1 MAAIEVEKFMIRAL
15 DFFREMSVWSM
26 TARMLLAMMAG
37 GIIGLERARKGRAAG
52 MRTYMFVSL
61 GAALSMMISQY
72 DYAMLTGPWAE
83 LSKQLGVSTDTSR
96 FGAQVISGI
105 GFLGVGTIIV
115 TDRRQ
120 VKGLTTAAGLWASGC
135 IGLAIGA
142 GFVECTIVGI
152 PMMLLSITLFP
163 ALEARIYER
172 SRNMDFY
179 VEFTELSDI
188 GLILNCIRS
197 FDIRIDDA
205 EIEKKDR
212 KSATG
217 PNATF
222 SIYLKNKRTTHAE
235 VLSAV
240 ADLEN
245 VRRIEEI

>member
-1 MAAIEVEKFMIRAL
+1 MLKAFDI
-15 DFFREMSVWSM
+15 FRELTVGAIL
-26 TARMLLAMMAG
+26 ARLLLAMTAG
-37 GIIGLERARKGRAAG
+37 GIIGLERAKKGRAAG

-61 GAALSMMISQY
+61 GAALSLILSQY
-72 DYAMLTGPWAE
+72 DYFMLNSLWYDTYQEIGI
-83 LSKQLGVSTDTSR
+83 LTDVSR

-115 TDRRQ
+115 TDHRQ

-142 GFVECTIVGI
+142 GFVECTVVAI
-152 PMMLLSITLFP
+152 PMMLLSISLFP
-163 ALEARIYER
+163 ALEARVFER

-179 VEFTELSDI
+179 VEFTQLSDI
-188 GLILNCIRS
+188 SLILTCIKA

-205 EIEKKDR
+205 QIEKKDR

-222 SIYLKNKRTTHAE
+222 SIYLKNKHTTHAE

-240 ADLEN
+240 ADIED

>member
-1 MAAIEVEKFMIRAL
+1 MEVVKEMIRAF
-15 DFFREMSVWSM
+15 DFFREMTVAAV
-26 TARMLLAMMAG
+26 TARLVLAMVTG
-37 GIIGLERARKGRAAG
+37 GIVGLERARKGRAAG

-61 GAALSMMISQY
+61 GAALSMILSQY
-72 DYAMLTGPWAE
+72 DYCMLTGPWYATYKE
-83 LSKQLGVSTDTSR
+83 IGILTDVSR

-115 TDRRQ
+115 TDHRQ

-142 GFVECTIVGI
+142 GFVECTVVAI

-163 ALEARIYER
+163 ALEARVFER

-179 VEFTELSDI
+179 VEFTQLSDI
-188 GLILNCIRS
+188 SLILSCIRT
-197 FDIRIDDA
+197 FDIRVDDA

-235 VLSAV
+235 VLTAV
-240 ADLEN
+240 ADIEN

>member
-1 MAAIEVEKFMIRAL
+1 MISIF
-15 DFFREMSVWSM
+15 DSFREFTVWAVL
-26 TARMLLAMMAG
+26 ARMLLAMAAG

-61 GAALSMMISQY
+61 GAALSMIISQY
-72 DYAMLTGPWAE
+72 DYAMLTGPWSAI
-83 LSKQLGVSTDTSR
+83 SKQIGTLTDVSR
-96 FGAQVISGI
+96 FGSHVISGI

-135 IGLAIGA
+135 IGLAVGA
-142 GFVECTIVGI
+142 GFVECTVVGI
-152 PMMLLSITLFP
+152 PMMLLNISLFP
-163 ALEARIYER
+163 ALETRIFER

-188 GLILNCIRS
+188 SLILKCIRS

-205 EIEKKDR
+205 EVEKKDR

-222 SIYLKNKRTTHAE
+222 SIYLNNKRTTHAE

-240 ADLEN
+240 AAIEN